1 MASSSYKSRPEYLQA
16 PKFYGY
22 KTISVE
28 EEKKLVE
35 RLSKP
40 TISIIQ
46 AQLAS
51 LSNRSHHQTLDIQN
65 PKFNIESNSVNP
77 IEYYDG
83 ETLTSRGISSPPSSP
98 SLSPSNCSSR
108 LIDLR
113 SIDDYENVSDR
124 LNKLAEIWNRTG
136 KTNPLLPPCAC
147 ARGELLLKE
156 DNENWMMNIHCH
168 CSSACSSV
176 HNRYTSIQEPV
187 EWNRINKIVRRLH
200 SSGTAGSIARQKE
213 SQALLSALSKRHI
226 DHSTN
231 YFTENINMQ
240 KFTNPESR
248 SSLFDQRGHFKP
260 IKYINQWETFQKLNH
275 KLNRITRPTTSSK
288 LKRRGV
294 CVLCDQN
301 LSLKTPLGVVNNYSI
316 DKTLHKTFHLC
327 DKKQENDLV
336 ERVIRPTFAS
346 QANKCQCPKSYL
358 FNPHIKQNSDH
369 IQLSGESIIQRLK
382 HFNKQLPLIS
392 GLTRS
397 SSINSI
403 TNRLYSGKCRRT
415 NCSYR

>member
-1 MASSSYKSRPEYLQA
+1 MASSLYKSRPEYLPS

-22 KTISVE
+22 KSISVE
-28 EEKKLVE
+28 EEKKLIE

-46 AQLAS
+46 AQLTS
-51 LSNRSHHQTLDIQN
+51 LSSRSHHQTLDSQN
-65 PKFNIESNSVNP
+65 PKFNNESNGVNP

-83 ETLTSRGISSPPSSP
+83 ETLTNRGISSPLSLS

-108 LIDLR
+108 LVDLR
-113 SIDDYENVSDR
+113 SIDDYEIVSDR

-156 DNENWMMNIHCH
+156 DNENWIMSTHCH
-168 CSSACSSV
+168 CSSACSNV
-176 HNRYTSIQEPV
+176 HNRHTTIQKPV

-213 SQALLSALSKRHI
+213 SQALLSTLSKRHI

-231 YFTENINMQ
+231 YFTENIKMQ
-240 KFTNPESR
+240 KITNPESR

-260 IKYINQWETFQKLNH
+260 IQYINQWETFQQINH
-275 KLNRITRPTTSSK
+275 KLDRITRPTTSSK
-288 LKRRGV
+288 LKSRGV

-301 LSLKTPLGVVNNYSI
+301 SSLKTPLGVVNNYSI
-316 DKTLHKTFHLC
+316 DKTLQLH
-327 DKKQENDLV
+327 DKKQENDLI

-346 QANKCQCPKSYL
+346 QTDKCQCPKSYH
-358 FNPHIKQNSDH
+358 FNPHIKQNLDT
-369 IQLSGESIIQRLK
+369 IELSGESIIQRLK

-392 GLTRS
+392 GLPRS

-403 TNRLYSGKCRRT
+403 TNRLYSGRCRRT